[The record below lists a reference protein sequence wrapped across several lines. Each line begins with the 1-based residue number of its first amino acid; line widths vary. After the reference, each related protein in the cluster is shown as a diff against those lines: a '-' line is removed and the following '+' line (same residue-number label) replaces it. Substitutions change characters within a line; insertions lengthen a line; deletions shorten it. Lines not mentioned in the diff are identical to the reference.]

1 MKPFPFVGGAGPLVV
16 AYPADV
22 LRPAKI
28 DEISTGIL
36 LAGLAGR
43 SVVSVHLGARVHE
56 IQPAP
61 HGIFMGSVLYEKD
74 SSAGPDFAALTELGS
89 LSASVRYLQ
98 ALGHD
103 TDENLDW
110 LTGNHKNALEKSL
123 VDATKSRADL
133 LVEADR
139 IVQQHWPRI
148 LRLMQDLANASGS
161 HGPIEVLP

>member
-1 MKPFPFVGGAGPLVV
+1 MRPFQFVGGAGPLVV

-22 LRPAKI
+22 LQPAKV

-43 SVVSVHLGARVHE
+43 SIVSVHLGARVHE

-61 HGIFMGSVLYEKD
+61 PGIFMGSVLYEKD
-74 SSAGPDFAALTELGS
+74 GSAGPDFAALTELGS

-103 TDENLDW
+103 SDENLDW
-110 LTGNHKNALEKSL
+110 LTGNHKGALEKAL
-123 VDATKSRADL
+123 VDATKSRDEL
-133 LVEADR
+133 LVEADL
-139 IVQQHWPRI
+139 IVQRHWPRI
-148 LRLMQDLANASGS
+148 LRLMQDLAYAAGS
-161 HGPIEVLP
+161 HGPIEAF